1 MQPTPMQVDTL
12 SNHSKTS
19 SRTSRSSEG
28 GFSLLEMVVAM
39 VVLTVGLLGVASAIS
54 YALMAS
60 NRGRGVT
67 NSKMLVVSALEQMET
82 LRNTGQ
88 LNFAEISNSTVA
100 GSSFRG
106 FPSDFRDV
114 STVPGPDGVFGTADD
129 LSSAPG
135 PDGNYGTSD
144 DVKDMTRAR
153 PGVTRQI
160 LITELNPLLKKV
172 QVTLRYGPN
181 GGEQKDLIGISYLND
196 DAHSNYIP

>member
-1 MQPTPMQVDTL
+1 MHLQ
-12 SNHSKTS
+12 SKRSCAS
-19 SRTSRSSEG
+19 SKNERDSES
-28 GFSLLEMVVAM
+28 GFSLLEMVVATFI
-39 VVLTVGLLGVASAIS
+39 LTIGLLAAASAIG

-67 NSKMLVVSALEQMET
+67 NSKMLIVSALEQMET

-88 LNFAEISNSTVA
+88 LNFQEISNTQVT

-129 LSSAPG
+129 LSTAPG
-135 PDGNYGTSD
+135 PDGNYGTTD
-144 DVKDMTRAR
+144 DILDHSRAR
-153 PGVTRQI
+153 PNVTRQI
-160 LITELNPLLKKV
+160 LITEINPLLKKIK
-172 QVTLRYGPN
+172 VTLRYNIN
-181 GGEQKDLIGISYLND
+181 GREQKELVGIGYLND